1 MRRRT
6 RDTLTIVAACLAA
19 GEAVAFGGS
28 LLNGYLVVHP
38 NVAPVTGVVGAV
50 VGAAAAAFMIQSRA
64 RREEAYRAI
73 RTASPEAL
81 EELLTRRRTSRSTLG
96 ANDELGLTALLV
108 ATGEHDDARAR
119 LLRLPRRLTTS
130 HKDVLHLLRLQL
142 DLAAGDP
149 PTRQEAFE
157 RLAELPRHK
166 HDYVEAFK
174 AFLVAREHVRSGRPL
189 PPGTLGLDE
198 RDLAGGLHAAEHA
211 AIELLPGFA
220 PCDRGDVGGLSTV
233 HHADTG
239 APTVFVHDGLPGGS
253 GFADEGYRV
262 AERWLAA
269 TLQLLEACGCDQA
282 CPRCVVSSACGSGN
296 HPLDRRAAIAVL
308 QPMVAGAAATHGTP
322 VTLPA

>member
-108 ATGEHDDARAR
+108 ATGDHDDARAR

-189 PPGTLGLDE
+189 PPGTLARWMRDPDDDVRAYAQWARCVAELATDE
-198 RDLAGGLHAAEHA
+198 
-211 AIELLPGFA
+211 
-220 PCDRGDVGGLSTV
+220 GD
-233 HHADTG
+233 A
-239 APTVFVHDGLPGGS
+239 
-253 GFADEGYRV
+253 FADASLG
-262 AERWLAA
+262 AALARA
-269 TLQLLEACGCDQA
+269 ARMTELADKLEARAVQIA
-282 CPRCVVSSACGSGN
+282 ARSNRSA
-296 HPLDRRAAIAVL
+296 PYRA
-308 QPMVAGAAATHGTP
+308 
-322 VTLPA
+322 